1 MSSTDTTKVKISE
14 EWTRKYRPVDLTSYI
29 GNATIKQMLTMNA
42 LKGTIPQKLMFYGH
56 YGSGKTTVARIAS
69 KYIQCL
75 NPLPDGSP
83 CNVCKTCQDI
93 NEKLILNAK
102 STGGVIE
109 YNMSE
114 LTKKSDVSIIMDK
127 IKVVPPAPYKKF
139 VIILDEIQE
148 LSSSAQQSMLKILEE
163 PPKNV
168 YFIICTTNP
177 EKLLPTVKSR
187 VQQFRVTRPTVS
199 DLMVLLEDICKNEGV
214 KYTKQGLRMIA
225 SRNRVPRDS
234 IKLLESVAKTLGS
247 VTAENVESLIDAVSD
262 SIYMEYL
269 NCLTEARKSS
279 QTRLLILTEILD
291 FIEKL
296 DTEYT
301 IEPVP
306 FIKGLLEFLITL
318 LNARHRSNTDSISQK
333 VKKFSRE
340 LIPVFSDGDIFKL
353 MDYYNDALKLIT
365 FNPEFAQISI
375 YTTSLNFI
383 KEGMLNLKDTKSERT
398 KENRLAEFNHLQLEE
413 KKNQESIEEYVSSE
427 LELENLTAI
436 FTDAVILDDEEQDN
450 QEGLFDLKSLG
461 LNEDEIEDII

>member
-1 MSSTDTTKVKISE
+1 MSLTDNQQVKISD
-14 EWTRKYRPVDLTSYI
+14 EWTRKYRPVDLDNYI
-29 GNATIKQMLTMNA
+29 GNNTIKQMLMSNA

-83 CNVCKTCQDI
+83 CNECKTCKDI

-114 LTKKSDVSIIMDK
+114 LTKKSDVSIILDK

-187 VQQFRVTRPTVS
+187 VQQFRVSRPSVT
-199 DLMVLLEDICKNEGV
+199 DLMNLLASICEVEGV

-234 IKLLESVAKTLGS
+234 IKLLESVAKTLGYVS
-247 VTAENVESLIDAVSD
+247 AENVESLIDAVSD
-262 SIYMEYL
+262 KIYMEYL
-269 NCLTEARKSS
+269 ECLIE
-279 QTRLLILTEILD
+279 TRRLQEEGFLVLSKILD
-291 FIEKL
+291 FVEKL

-306 FIKGLLEFLITL
+306 FIKGLLEFLITM
-318 LNARHRSNTDSISQK
+318 LNARHKSNTDSISQS

-340 LIPVFSDGDIFKL
+340 HMMVFKDSDIFRL
-353 MDYYNDALKLIT
+353 MDLYSDSLKLIT
-365 FNPEFAQISI
+365 FNPEFANISI

-383 KEGMLNLKDTKSERT
+383 REGVLNIQDVKKERIEER
-398 KENRLAEFNHLQLEE
+398 RLSEFNHIKVDEQ
-413 KKNQESIEEYVSSE
+413 KNREILDEYASSE
-427 LELENLTAI
+427 LEIDNIMSI
-436 FTDAVILDDEEQDN
+436 FSDAVL
-450 QEGLFDLKSLG
+450 
-461 LNEDEIEDII
+461 IEDYEEE